1 MLAKIKAEQRIHIIN
16 IDEPYFQQSCEAVYT
31 LKEKDPISILTTR
44 KVKINDM
51 EGAAIKICC
60 GA

>member
-1 MLAKIKAEQRIHIIN
+1 M
-16 IDEPYFQQSCEAVYT
+16 IDIDAPYFEQKCEAVYT
-31 LKEKDPISILTTR
+31 LKERDPISILTTR
-44 KVKINDM
+44 KIKINDM